1 MKLGGTAEQWY
12 TKSYG
17 KSSFRV
23 RCYLKND
30 TTYAIE
36 DMSNYIVLVKQVPD
50 VTQITDNAF
59 DPETGTLIRSRLA
72 SVINELDT
80 QALAFA
86 SYMRKI
92 SGDGGG
98 KIITLTMGPPM
109 AEEVLRYSLAR
120 CADMAVLLTD
130 KALGGAD
137 TWATA
142 NPLAYAIRRIVKD
155 FFEGNNDYYVVCG
168 MQSVDGDT
176 AQVPP
181 QIAEELSLP
190 CIAYVTGVE
199 FMNGRFEFTR
209 IISGGSQ
216 TVVARKLPAV
226 VTVAKYEYPLFA
238 TFAGTRLA
246 NRMRVIQWSGDD
258 IMATYIGAKGSKTTV
273 IRVFPPGK
281 STRKCEHVGDAK
293 TLARVLVDSFKGGGA
308 RRDGGDGG
316 QASRYVLPKRRGDRF
331 DRSFERTKKENEDFE
346 VLSLA
351 LKKLGISEV
360 SQIDEVVE
368 QKILAAAGERFH
380 KKALEDMINGL
391 RLTEPSFTGEV
402 WVVAEHNSGAVHP
415 ATFELIGK
423 ARELA
428 DSLETKMGVCLA
440 GHRVEPIVK
449 ELIAAGADNIYFIED
464 ELLGVFDPGAYRK
477 VIADCIGTYW
487 PQIVLFG
494 ATAQG
499 RMLAPMVSYRVGCG
513 LTADCTSF
521 DIRDSSRTGRIAI
534 MLQTRPALGGN
545 VMATI
550 CTKDSKSQMATA
562 RPGVMKR
569 LPPDESRTGKIVRHK
584 VQLYEDDI
592 SLEIIKTELGS
603 GTVNFNVEVIVSGGK
618 GMQSRDNY
626 EQLVGSLC
634 NCLSSKLDTLV
645 ERGASRAAVEQGF
658 IERIHQVGQT
668 GTSVGPKLYIALGIS
683 GAIQHMIGVANT
695 QTTVAINSDPNA
707 PIFKQCDYY
716 IIGRVEDIV
725 PQLVQALK
733 VE

>member
-1 MKLGGTAEQWY
+1 
-12 TKSYG
+12 
-17 KSSFRV
+17 
-23 RCYLKND
+23 
-30 TTYAIE
+30 
-36 DMSNYIVLVKQVPD
+36 MSNYIVLVKQVPD

-86 SYMRKI
+86 NYMKKI
-92 SGDGGG
+92 SAPAASLLRSKTAGDG
-98 KIITLTMGPPM
+98 KIVALTMGPPM
-109 AEEVLRYSLAR
+109 AEEVLRYSLSR

-155 FFEGNNDYYVVCG
+155 FFGGNSDYYVICG

-190 CIAYVTGVE
+190 CIAYVTGAV
-199 FMNGRFEFTR
+199 FKDGPFDWFDKLTTGKLRAGRFEFTR

-216 TVVARKLPAV
+216 VVAAKKLPAV
-226 VTVAKYEYPLFA
+226 VTVAKYEYPMFA
-238 TFAGTRLA
+238 TFAGTRRA
-246 NRMRVIQWSGDD
+246 SRMKIICWSSDD
-258 IMATYIGAKGSKTTV
+258 IKATHIGAKGSKTTV

-281 STRKCEHVGDAK
+281 STRKCKQVSDAK
-293 TLARVLVDSFKGGGA
+293 TLAKVLIDSFKSSGA
-308 RRDGGDGG
+308 ETDHGDIC
-316 QASRYVLPKRRGDRF
+316 QTSRYVLPSRRADRF

-346 VLSLA
+346 VLSRT
-351 LKKLGISEV
+351 LKELGVSEINR
-360 SQIDEVVE
+360 IDEDIKK
-368 QKILAAAGERFH
+368 KILVAAGERFH
-380 KKALEDMINGL
+380 KNALEDMIAGL
-391 RLTEPSFTGEV
+391 KLSEPSFTGEV

-423 ARELA
+423 AKELA
-428 DSLETKMGVCLA
+428 NCLETKVGVCIA
-440 GHRVEPIVK
+440 GHGVELMAK
-449 ELIAAGADNIYFIED
+449 QLIAAGADNIYIIED
-464 ELLGVFDPGAYRK
+464 ELLSVFDPSAYRK
-477 VIADCIGTYW
+477 VIADCISAYW
-487 PQIVLFG
+487 PQIVLFA

-499 RMLAPMVSYRVGCG
+499 RMLAPMVSYRTGCG

-521 DIRDSSRTGRIAI
+521 DIRDSSRTGRMAI
-534 MLQTRPALGGN
+534 LLQTRPALGGN

-550 CTKDSKSQMATA
+550 YTKDSRSQMATA
-562 RPGVMKR
+562 RPGVMKSR
-569 LPPDESRTGKIVRHK
+569 PPDKSRTGKIIKHK
-584 VQLYEDDI
+584 VRLCEDDI
-592 SLEIIKTELGS
+592 GLDIIKTEI
-603 GTVNFNVEVIVSGGK
+603 GTGAVNFGAEVIVSGGK
-618 GMQSRDNY
+618 GMQSQDNY
-626 EQLVGSLC
+626 ERLVGLLC
-634 NCLSSKLDTLV
+634 NCLSGKLDTLV

-683 GAIQHMIGVANT
+683 GAIQHMIGVANAET
-695 QTTVAINSDPNA
+695 IVAVNSDQNA

-716 IIGRVEDIV
+716 FVGRVEDVV

-733 VE
+733 TG

>member
-1 MKLGGTAEQWY
+1 
-12 TKSYG
+12 
-17 KSSFRV
+17 
-23 RCYLKND
+23 
-30 TTYAIE
+30 
-36 DMSNYIVLVKQVPD
+36 MSDYIVLVKQVPD

-72 SVINELDT
+72 SVINELDS

-86 SYMRKI
+86 NYMKKI
-92 SGDGGG
+92 SADTDS
-98 KIITLTMGPPM
+98 KIVVLTMGPPM
-109 AEEVLRYSLAR
+109 AEEVLRYSLSR

-137 TWATA
+137 TLATA

-155 FFEGNNDYYVVCG
+155 FFKGNGDYYVICG

-181 QIAEELSLP
+181 QIAEELSAP
-190 CIAYVTGVE
+190 CIAYATRAE
-199 FMNGRFEFTR
+199 FKGGRFEFTR

-216 TVVARKLPAV
+216 VAAAKKLPAV
-226 VTVAKYEYPLFA
+226 ITVAKYEYPLFA
-238 TFAGTRLA
+238 TFAATRRA
-246 NRMRVIQWSGDD
+246 NRMKVICWSGDD
-258 IMATYIGAKGSKTTV
+258 IKATYIGAKGSKTTV

-281 STRKCEHVGDAK
+281 STRKCKQVSDAK
-293 TLARVLVDSFKGGGA
+293 SLAKLLVDSFKSSRADPDHGNS
-308 RRDGGDGG
+308 G
-316 QASRYVLPKRRGDRF
+316 QTSRYVLPSRRADRF
-331 DRSFERTKKENEDFE
+331 DRNFERTKKENEDFE
-346 VLSLA
+346 VLSRT
-351 LKKLGISEV
+351 LKKLGVSEIG
-360 SQIDEVVE
+360 QIDEDIKK
-368 QKILAAAGERFH
+368 KILAAAGERFH
-380 KKALEDMINGL
+380 KKALEDMIDGL
-391 RLTEPSFTGEV
+391 QLTEPSFAGEV

-428 DSLETKMGVCLA
+428 DSLETKVGVCLA
-440 GHRVEPIVK
+440 GHKVEPMAK
-449 ELIAAGADNIYFIED
+449 ELIAAGADNIYIIKD
-464 ELLGVFDPGAYRK
+464 KLLGVFDPTAYRK
-477 VIADCIGTYW
+477 AVADCISTYW

-494 ATAQG
+494 ATTRG
-499 RMLAPMVSYRVGCG
+499 RMLAPMVSYRIGCG

-534 MLQTRPALGGN
+534 LLQTRPALGGN

-562 RPGVMKR
+562 RPGVMKK
-569 LPPDESRTGKIVRHK
+569 LPPDKSRTGKIIKHK
-584 VQLYEDDI
+584 VQLCDDDI
-592 SLEIIKTELGS
+592 SLEIIETELGT
-603 GTVNFNVEVIVSGGK
+603 GGVNFNAEAIVSGGK

-626 EQLVGSLC
+626 ERLVGSLC
-634 NCLSSKLDTLV
+634 DCLGKKLDTEV

-683 GAIQHMIGVANT
+683 GAIQHMIGVANAET
-695 QTTVAINSDPNA
+695 IVAINSDPNA

-716 IIGRVEDIV
+716 IVGDVEDIV
-725 PQLVQALK
+725 PQMVQALK
-733 VE
+733 AE

>member
-1 MKLGGTAEQWY
+1 
-12 TKSYG
+12 
-17 KSSFRV
+17 
-23 RCYLKND
+23 
-30 TTYAIE
+30 
-36 DMSNYIVLVKQVPD
+36 MSNYIVLVKQVPD

-59 DPETGTLIRSRLA
+59 DTETGTLIRSRLA
-72 SVINELDT
+72 SVINELDS

-86 SYMRKI
+86 NHMEKI
-92 SGDGGG
+92 SADLAG
-98 KIITLTMGPPM
+98 KIIVLTMGPPM
-109 AEEVLRYSLAR
+109 AEEVLRYSLSR

-155 FFEGNNDYYVVCG
+155 FFKNNDDYYVVCG

-190 CIAYVTGVE
+190 CIAYATKAE
-199 FMNGRFEFTR
+199 FKSGRFEFTQ

-216 TVVARKLPAV
+216 VVAAKKLPAV
-226 VTVAKYEYPLFA
+226 ITVAKYEYPLFA
-238 TFAGTRLA
+238 TFAATRQA
-246 NRMRVIQWSGDD
+246 NKMELICWSGDD
-258 IMATYIGAKGSKTTV
+258 IKATHIGAKGSKTTV

-281 STRKCEHVGDAK
+281 STRKCKQVGDAK
-293 TLARVLVDSFKGGGA
+293 TLAKVLVDSFKSSGA
-308 RRDGGDGG
+308 GPDHGDNS
-316 QASRYVLPKRRGDRF
+316 QTSRYVLPNRRASRF
-331 DRSFERTKKENEDFE
+331 ERNFERTKKEKDDFE
-346 VLSLA
+346 VLSQT
-351 LKKLGISEV
+351 LKELGVSEISL
-360 SQIDEVVE
+360 IDEYIKK
-368 QKILAAAGERFH
+368 KILAAAGEHFH
-380 KKALEDMINGL
+380 KKALEDMIKGL
-391 RLTEPSFTGEV
+391 RLTEPSFQGEV
-402 WVVAEHNSGAVHP
+402 WVVAEHDSGVVHP

-423 ARELA
+423 ACELA
-428 DSLETKMGVCLA
+428 DTLETKVGVCLA
-440 GHRVEPIVK
+440 GYKVEPMAK
-449 ELIAAGADNIYFIED
+449 ELIAAGAENIYIIED
-464 ELLGVFDPGAYRK
+464 KLLNVFDPSAYRK
-477 VIADCIGTYW
+477 SVADCISTYW

-494 ATAQG
+494 ATARG

-534 MLQTRPALGGN
+534 LLQTRPALGGN

-569 LPPDESRTGKIVRHK
+569 LPQDKSRTGKLIKHK
-584 VQLYEDDI
+584 VQLCDDDI
-592 SLEIIKTELGS
+592 SLEIIKTELGT
-603 GTVNFNVEVIVSGGK
+603 GDVNFNVDAIVSGGK
-618 GMQSRDNY
+618 GMQNRDNY
-626 EQLVGSLC
+626 ERLVGSLC
-634 NCLSSKLDTLV
+634 DCLGKKLNTQV

-658 IERIHQVGQT
+658 AERIHQVGQT

-695 QTTVAINSDPNA
+695 ETIVAINSDPNA

-716 IIGRVEDIV
+716 IVGGVEDIV
-725 PQLVQALK
+725 PQLVQAL
-733 VE
+733 EAE

>member
-1 MKLGGTAEQWY
+1 
-12 TKSYG
+12 
-17 KSSFRV
+17 
-23 RCYLKND
+23 
-30 TTYAIE
+30 
-36 DMSNYIVLVKQVPD
+36 MSNYIVLVKQVPD

-86 SYMRKI
+86 SYMREI
-92 SGDGGG
+92 SGDADG

-155 FFEGNNDYYVVCG
+155 FFKGNSDYYVICG

-181 QIAEELSLP
+181 QIAEELSIP
-190 CIAYVTGVE
+190 CIAYATGAE
-199 FMNGRFEFTR
+199 LKGGRFEFAR

-216 TVVARKLPAV
+216 VVTAKKLPAV
-226 VTVAKYEYPLFA
+226 VTVAKYEYLLFA
-238 TFAGTRLA
+238 TFGGTRRA
-246 NRMRVIQWSGDD
+246 NRMKVVCWSDDD
-258 IMATYIGAKGSKTTV
+258 IKAIHIGAKGSKTTV

-281 STRKCEHVGDAK
+281 STRKCEQVGDAK
-293 TLARVLVDSFKGGGA
+293 TLAKVIIDSFKSSGA
-308 RRDGGDGG
+308 KRGGGDGG
-316 QASRYVLPKRRGDRF
+316 QTSRYVLPKRRANRF
-331 DRSFERTKKENEDFE
+331 DKSFERTKKENEDFE
-346 VLSLA
+346 VLSRL
-351 LKKLGISEV
+351 LKELGIREV
-360 SQIDEVVE
+360 SQIDDGVR
-368 QKILAAAGERFH
+368 QKILAAAGRHFH
-380 KKALEDMINGL
+380 KGTLGDMIDGL
-391 RLTEPSFTGEV
+391 TLTEPSFTGEV
-402 WVVAEHNSGAVHP
+402 WVVAEHNCGTIHP

-428 DSLETKMGVCLA
+428 DSLETKVGVCLA
-440 GHRVEPIVK
+440 GHRVEPMAK
-449 ELIAAGADNIYFIED
+449 ELIAAGADNIYIIED
-464 ELLGVFDPGAYRK
+464 ELLSVFDPGVYRK

-499 RMLAPMVSYRVGCG
+499 RMLAPMVSYRIGCG

-521 DIRDSSRTGRIAI
+521 DIKDSSRTGHIAI
-534 MLQTRPALGGN
+534 LMQTRPALGGN

-562 RPGVMKR
+562 RPGVIKR
-569 LPPDESRTGKIVRHK
+569 LPPEESRTGKIIKHK
-584 VQLYEDDI
+584 VQLCEDDV
-592 SLEIIKTELGS
+592 SLEIIKTEMGS
-603 GTVNFNVEVIVSGGK
+603 GAVNFSAEVIVSGGK

-626 EQLVGSLC
+626 DQLVGSLC
-634 NCLSSKLDTLV
+634 NCLSDKLDTLV

-695 QTTVAINSDPNA
+695 QTIIAVNSDPNA

-716 IIGRVEDIV
+716 VIGRIEDIV
-725 PQLVQALK
+725 PQLVSAL
-733 VE
+733 EAE

>member
-1 MKLGGTAEQWY
+1 M
-12 TKSYG
+12 
-17 KSSFRV
+17 
-23 RCYLKND
+23 
-30 TTYAIE
+30 
-36 DMSNYIVLVKQVPD
+36 NYIVLVKQVPD

-86 SYMRKI
+86 NYMREI
-92 SGDGGG
+92 SGNTSG
-98 KIITLTMGPPM
+98 KIIASTMGPPM
-109 AEEVLRYSLAR
+109 AEEVLRYGLCR

-142 NPLAYAIRRIVKD
+142 NPLAYAIRRIIKD
-155 FFEGNNDYYVVCG
+155 FFGGNSDYYVVCG

-181 QIAEELSLP
+181 QIAEEMSLP
-190 CIAYVTGVE
+190 CIAYATGVE
-199 FMNGRFEFTR
+199 FRGGRFEFTR

-216 TVVARKLPAV
+216 VVAARKLPAV

-238 TFAGTRLA
+238 TFAATRLA
-246 NRMRVIQWSGDD
+246 NRTKVVCWSGDD
-258 IMATYIGAKGSKTTV
+258 IKATYIGAKGSKTTV

-281 STRKCEHVGDAK
+281 SARKCEQVGDAK
-293 TLARVLVDSFKGGGA
+293 TLAGVLVDSFKGSGA

-316 QASRYVLPKRRGDRF
+316 RASRYVLPKRRGDGF

-351 LKKLGISEV
+351 LKRLGISEV
-360 SQIDEVVE
+360 GQIDEVVE
-368 QKILAAAGERFH
+368 EKILAAADERFH

-415 ATFELIGK
+415 ATFELVGK

-428 DSLETKMGVCLA
+428 DSLETEVGVCLA
-440 GHRVEPIVK
+440 GHEVEPMAT
-449 ELIAAGADNIYFIED
+449 ELIAAGADNIYIIED
-464 ELLGVFDPGAYRK
+464 ELLSVFDPGAYRK

-487 PQIVLFG
+487 PQIVLFA

-499 RMLAPMVSYRVGCG
+499 RMLAPMVSYRTGCG

-534 MLQTRPALGGN
+534 LLQTRPALGGN
-545 VMATI
+545 VMASI
-550 CTKDSKSQMATA
+550 CTRDSKSQMATA

-569 LPPDESRTGKIVRHK
+569 LPPDASRTGKIIRHE
-584 VQLYEDDI
+584 VQLCGDDVG
-592 SLEIIKTELGS
+592 LEIIKTELGS
-603 GTVNFNVEVIVSGGK
+603 GAVNFNAEVIVSGGK
-618 GMQSRDNY
+618 GVQSRDNY

-634 NCLSSKLDTLV
+634 NRLSGKLNTLV

-683 GAIQHMIGVANT
+683 GAIQHMIGVANAET
-695 QTTVAINSDPNA
+695 IVAVNSDPNA

-716 IIGRVEDIV
+716 VVGRVEDIV
-725 PQLVQALK
+725 PQLVQAL
-733 VE
+733 EAG